1 MLPGQIGGPGNGADG
16 SSVGARLTGDGA
28 AAAAAAGGVAA
39 PAERPVT
46 PLASGS
52 STPLP
57 PPPLASLAMP
67 PPPILRVSLAGG
79 MAGSPSGGG
88 SPAASTAQVP
98 GGGGVGT
105 SSPRGFGPS
114 PSGRGFLM
122 PSPSGRVSQ
131 AGAGN
136 SPSGR
141 GLATSPSGGWT
152 SSANTVGMGAGAGGM
167 GGRMSN
173 GGSGLAVGSA
183 EVAAAPVVVAAA
195 EAAES
200 LIGAA
205 VGDILEATPSSMTGV
220 TPLRMGSS
228 GRGWSAGGDSISGAG
243 VRTSER
249 LSGGRDGS
257 SSGVPSPAPS
267 TGGGPGVGGG
277 AISGRHWIAG
287 AAARLSTG
295 SGGGG
300 SGGGW
305 LGTAV
310 ASAAGGELPSGSSID
325 ISSMARLGSDVGP
338 GDGRGTAPPTPSA
351 LAAGPP
357 SNAALALTPLP
368 FPSTSPVVTAA
379 MAAAGVSRSGDSAVT
394 LARQLGVGGHEED
407 DTPPP
412 SPPLASVTLAAGVTA
427 AVAPS
432 ADSTTALLGM
442 EASTIARHLGMA
454 GSGPTS
460 IADGGVGGDGDSDG
474 EVVTLRRSGAGTGAN
489 GAAAASAAAAA
500 AAAAAAGQRPMS
512 SPTALFGDASP
523 ASLPMPSAARA
534 ASAAGGP
541 RPAPPTPTTAA
552 PSAAGGAGNTVSFGP
567 GISEGGRD
575 SADGAGASNKRP
587 PPGTPR
593 RPRPDEI
600 GRTEYLTACPPQGL
614 EYQTI
619 LRIHQRAILCG
630 AVRKCARLGDASAG
644 GRSFR
649 GHRSFKATGHRSF
662 KAAGRQSMGGGAAT
676 TPGGAAGGGG
686 GRAPAW
692 LLLSGGEDGY
702 VLWDLGRGRP
712 LLMSLEE
719 SGPGDA
725 APAAAS
731 PPPFGPAPPPPAA
744 AAASLDN
751 DLERRSSVGVAVPS
765 AAPTRPPPTNMAA
778 FKQYLSLRRPGAP
791 ATAAAAAADT
801 DSDTDGEDG
810 DDPLRRARKAAR
822 LAAAG
827 ADADAATAAAALQN
841 GKTPLQAANLP
852 KARTMQ
858 RPGGAK
864 ASRPAGFGANG
875 PPSAG
880 LPGLLHSSGE
890 ESGAEGGED
899 GAAAAWQGA
908 SYRNMITAVCFVSDY
923 SWATCHPGGAIRV
936 WRANMEYTA
945 AFLERT
951 LTGHTGY
958 INNISSYCGGRLA
971 VTTGLDTTARSWDL
985 TEGRQIAC
993 FTEHENEVTAV
1004 AVMDSGKM
1012 ALTTAEVVPEVASA
1026 MLWDPKTGKLFHT
1039 LVGHH
1044 GWLHGVALS
1053 ERRKIAVAVGEHAT
1067 LFIWNIETGNLLLS
1081 KRVASDGVQRWASIN
1096 SDGNFLCFGSAEGV
1110 VRVVET
1116 YYGCELAR
1124 FDSTWVDNEFH
1135 SISACFFC
1143 DDELHDDPEH
1153 WNNKFLSLKGDGQDV
1168 KRLFGSRDAEPAA
1181 LARTISTKTGGTV
1194 VSAGGA
1200 GGGGAGGGGGPP
1212 GIATSAMSTLIPP
1225 RGGDPG
1231 NRSMI
1236 RSKMVHS
1243 VRAAAAIAAIGRAAA
1258 AGAMSD
1264 DGHSDFDEDELIDE
1278 DDPDPLPDNEPTAAD
1293 GTGGGRAR
1301 QSGGGAAA
1309 NAGATAA
1316 STAMFAFGN
1325 LRNRIGGGTGD
1336 GSGNHTNQGG
1346 EPGSPGGGN
1355 YKPMGLKAA
1364 VRAMAASHGA
1374 GSRRVVPLPRQL
1386 ERVNTANK
1394 VKRLPA
1400 TQPKAKEPAAGGK
1413 AARFALP
1420 ADPDAPSTQSTAD
1433 GANTN
1438 GPGNDADTPAAAP
1451 GRTRFAPTVIL
1462 PGANSDSEKD
1472 AAAKRVSSGGLGAMV
1487 PLPPGGPSTGL
1498 FGQPATLPSVAAH
1511 LPSPPVRPFA
1521 KAKSMARGAGP
1532 VGLPGAVANAAASK
1546 DAAGAVKEAA
1556 GGGAGGVGVLVGSHH
1571 PVVRLRT
1578 GAGLSGDSISRKRL
1592 HLGGG
1597 NSSRPNSAG
1606 SAAGSVAGARHS
1618 TLGAGG
1624 SVLGGLGGVTR
1635 SGPSGANLQEL
1646 LAERD
1651 ATELEMSPFGRR
1663 IVSLSGDGTVRV
1675 WSLLGV
1681 SVRRELP
1688 RHPEMVNEVAISR
1701 DRSLVVT
1708 VTENEGCLR
1717 AFSLSTGHLVAT
1729 VPAHVGFDCD
1739 GVALSDDARLVSY
1752 DPYSRE
1758 YELEGTAVTCSDD
1771 TTIKIWDLG
1780 RKGGPACVRILYG
1793 HAGGVTGVCW
1803 IPGSSRVLSV
1813 GEDRSVLEWEA
1824 GPAGGSAP
1832 VARMDHVHE
1841 DAIIAVVTSHDG
1853 RRALT
1858 CSMDRTARLW
1868 ELLSTR
1874 GSTSRV
1880 PVPALAHVAPA
1891 STAAAIAAAAA
1902 AIGGPA
1908 AGGAA
1913 ALEPQA
1919 ASRPELHRF
1928 THDNSVI
1935 HGAFS
1940 PDGRH
1945 IVTCSADCTVRV
1957 WDADNG
1963 KQLMCFEGH
1972 SRTVTRCLYL
1982 NSYVVATA
1990 SRDGTIRCWDVQ
2002 RKRRLPSVAPPFA
2015 LEADSFEAMVL
2026 LPSQRCGY
2034 GFPEVLA
2041 SLTSGRVV
2049 VYDPT
2054 YRQPLPEQ
2062 LLLQLN
2068 PDLELLGPPDVEDL
2082 VVDFPGLLVMP
2093 IRDGNTMLHMAAMS
2107 GDFVLL
2113 RALLAGIA
2121 GGAAAGGSGGGP
2133 GRSQS
2138 NDAAAAGSYG
2148 YYGYGVAP
2156 PLPLNFVGQTPLDLA
2171 VAAGHRRCAELLL
2184 GTELCRPPEQRLAVL
2199 RAWNMLAEEMPTL
2212 LVSFLKALSLDPVTG
2227 LEEDVLFAPMRA
2239 ADEVMTQGA
2248 EDLAAADL
2256 WLDHVNQLRED
2267 LERLPWYAH
2276 VWPLRHWMRDYREK
2290 PTRPSIA
2297 GLPYVALSARNMEH
2311 SPLGVLVQHGL
2322 SQALASDVM
2331 YAVLFYKWESFA
2343 RAIFMK
2349 ESLVFI
2355 AFLALYLVASTMSVL
2370 QSPHVRFDELYDMSS
2385 WQSIIRVVLEG
2396 VVALMALH
2404 DIYGEITEVVN
2415 AGWYMYLAGS
2425 QGSWNGIEMS
2435 SCLGILLAFGLQLG
2449 SFEGGSRFMMS
2460 LTTILL
2466 GLRLLKVASGPE
2478 HTGVFVQALLR
2489 IVANLRF
2496 FILILVVLVLT
2507 FSFAFWQIM
2516 SIDLAPSEDHRDGK
2530 DFDTLGNA
2538 IVQAYA
2544 LGVIGQMNGS
2554 IGEDFAWRPWVQV
2567 LALTYTFLVTV
2578 ILLNLLVAVMSDTY
2592 SVVKEHARSEWLL
2605 LRAKLILEIESS
2617 LPDGFFKD
2625 TQRSCPRW
2633 LHCLKVDGGRRGD
2646 ESLIESMRGPIA
2658 RNVLNTDLKQTEGR
2672 LVEELH
2678 DVRDTLRLLHA
2689 DVGTLRTA
2697 LAAGG
2702 VSLPRGG
2709 ASANPIYAPLGVGG
2723 TSQRFGG
2730 GAAGGASGLNS
2741 SLGGLFGGGM
2751 GGGNGPGSAAIPTW
2765 STSGGV
2771 GSAAVAFNARLQSPP
2786 MVRLTS
2792 LSSERGLRIGST
2804 TTSRHSLFDR
2814 DSRKHL

>member
-1 MLPGQIGGPGNGADG
+1 MLPGQISGPESGGNG
-16 SSVGARLTGDGA
+16 SSAGTRPTGDGIA
-28 AAAAAAGGVAA
+28 VAVGV
-39 PAERPVT
+39 
-46 PLASGS
+46 GS
-52 STPLP
+52 STERPATPFMSGPSAHLP

-79 MAGSPSGGG
+79 MAGSTSGGG
-88 SPAASTAQVP
+88 SPAAPAALGAGS
-98 GGGGVGT
+98 GGGGN
-105 SSPRGFGPS
+105 SSPSGRGFAPS

-122 PSPSGRVSQ
+122 PGPSGRVSH
-131 AGAGN
+131 AGVGN
-136 SPSGR
+136 SPSGL
-141 GLATSPSGGWT
+141 GLAASPSGGWT
-152 SSANTVGMGAGAGGM
+152 SSANGVGVIGAGGM
-167 GGRMSN
+167 GGRISN
-173 GGSGLAVGSA
+173 GGNGLGIGATEAAV
-183 EVAAAPVVVAAA
+183 APVVMATA
-195 EAAES
+195 EAVEA
-200 LIGAA
+200 LGGAGA
-205 VGDILEATPSSMTGV
+205 GDVSAATPSSMTGV
-220 TPLRMGSS
+220 TPLLSR
-228 GRGWSAGGDSISGAG
+228 GRGWPAGDDRIAGALPQTTEG
-243 VRTSER
+243 
-249 LSGGRDGS
+249 LGIGNDAS
-257 SSGVPSPAPS
+257 SSGIPSPAPS

-277 AISGRHWIAG
+277 AISGRHWISG

-295 SGGGG
+295 SGGGT
-300 SGGGW
+300 SAGW
-305 LGTAV
+305 LGGASV
-310 ASAAGGELPSGSSID
+310 ASATGNELPSGSSID
-325 ISSMARLGSDVGP
+325 ISSMARLDSDVGP
-338 GDGRGTAPPTPSA
+338 PEARGMDPPTPSA
-351 LAAGPP
+351 LAAAAP
-357 SNAALALTPLP
+357 SSAAPALTQLP
-368 FPSTSPVVTAA
+368 FPSAGLIVTAA
-379 MAAAGVSRSGDSAVT
+379 MAAAGVSQSGDSAVT

-407 DTPPP
+407 
-412 SPPLASVTLAAGVTA
+412 GA

-442 EASTIARHLGMA
+442 EASTIARHLG
-454 GSGPTS
+454 
-460 IADGGVGGDGDSDG
+460 I
-474 EVVTLRRSGAGTGAN
+474 
-489 GAAAASAAAAA
+489 
-500 AAAAAAGQRPMS
+500 AAAAGQRPMT
-512 SPTALFGDASP
+512 SPTALFGEASP

-534 ASAAGGP
+534 ASAAG
-541 RPAPPTPTTAA
+541 
-552 PSAAGGAGNTVSFGP
+552 
-567 GISEGGRD
+567 
-575 SADGAGASNKRP
+575 
-587 PPGTPR
+587 
-593 RPRPDEI
+593 
-600 GRTEYLTACPPQGL
+600 PPQGL

-630 AVRKCARLGDASAG
+630 AVRN
-644 GRSFR
+644 
-649 GHRSFKATGHRSF
+649 
-662 KAAGRQSMGGGAAT
+662 
-676 TPGGAAGGGG
+676 
-686 GRAPAW
+686 
-692 LLLSGGEDGY
+692 GGEDGY

-719 SGPGDA
+719 SGPW
-725 APAAAS
+725 AAAS
-731 PPPFGPAPPPPAA
+731 AAATPPPFGPAPPPPAA
-744 AAASLDN
+744 AAATLDN
-751 DLERRSSVGVAVPS
+751 DLERRSSVNVAVPS

-778 FKQYLSLRRPGAP
+778 FKQYLSLRRPGVP
-791 ATAAAAAADT
+791 TTAAAAAADT
-801 DSDTDGEDG
+801 DSDTDDENA

-827 ADADAATAAAALQN
+827 AYADAATAAGALPN
-841 GKTPLQAANLP
+841 GKSPPQAANML
-852 KARTMQ
+852 KERTMQ

-864 ASRPAGFGANG
+864 AGRPGFGANG

-880 LPGLLHSSGE
+880 LPGMLHSSGE
-890 ESGAEGGED
+890 ESGGEGGEED

-908 SYRNMITAVCFVSDY
+908 SYRNMITAVAFVSDY

-936 WRANMEYTA
+936 WRANTHSGPTRGNVWDGGKRDYTS

-958 INNISSYCGGRLA
+958 INNIASYCGEAYGDVFEHGETLRLEGGRLA

-1067 LFIWNIETGNLLLS
+1067 LFIWNTETGNLLLS

-1153 WNNKFLSLKGDGQDV
+1153 WNNKFLSLKSDGQDV
-1168 KRLFGSRDAEPAA
+1168 
-1181 LARTISTKTGGTV
+1181 STAHVVGAVAGPVVTMCDVPILSNGQLGTD
-1194 VSAGGA
+1194 S
-1200 GGGGAGGGGGPP
+1200 
-1212 GIATSAMSTLIPP
+1212 S
-1225 RGGDPG
+1225 
-1231 NRSMI
+1231 
-1236 RSKMVHS
+1236 
-1243 VRAAAAIAAIGRAAA
+1243 AAIGRAAA

-1264 DGHSDFDEDELIDE
+1264 DGHSDFDDELLIDE
-1278 DDPDPLPDNEPTAAD
+1278 DDPDLLPDTEPTANGA
-1293 GTGGGRAR
+1293 GGGDRAAALARAR
-1301 QSGGGAAA
+1301 QSGGGAPPNAA
-1309 NAGATAA
+1309 SAA
-1316 STAMFAFGN
+1316 STSMFTFGN
-1325 LRNRIGGGTGD
+1325 LRSRIGGGTGD
-1336 GSGNHTNQGG
+1336 SASNNTSNGA
-1346 EPGSPGGGN
+1346 EPSSPGAGN
-1355 YKPMGLKAA
+1355 YKSMGLKA
-1364 VRAMAASHGA
+1364 S
-1374 GSRRVVPLPRQL
+1374 L

-1420 ADPDAPSTQSTAD
+1420 ADADDEPSQPSVD
-1433 GANTN
+1433 GANSN
-1438 GPGNDADTPAAAP
+1438 GGGSDADTLATAASP
-1451 GRTRFAPTVIL
+1451 LSRTRFAPNAAL
-1462 PGANSDSEKD
+1462 PSANSDSDKD
-1472 AAAKRVSSGGLGAMV
+1472 AGAKRASSVA
-1487 PLPPGGPSTGL
+1487 PSPPGAASNGLLGPPS
-1498 FGQPATLPSVAAH
+1498 TLPSVAAH
-1511 LPSPPVRPFA
+1511 LPSQPMRPFA
-1521 KAKSMARGAGP
+1521 KI
-1532 VGLPGAVANAAASK
+1532 N
-1546 DAAGAVKEAA
+1546 
-1556 GGGAGGVGVLVGSHH
+1556 
-1571 PVVRLRT
+1571 
-1578 GAGLSGDSISRKRL
+1578 
-1592 HLGGG
+1592 
-1597 NSSRPNSAG
+1597 
-1606 SAAGSVAGARHS
+1606 
-1618 TLGAGG
+1618 
-1624 SVLGGLGGVTR
+1624 
-1635 SGPSGANLQEL
+1635 
-1646 LAERD
+1646 D

-1717 AFSLSTGHLVAT
+1717 AFSLSTGHLVTT
-1729 VPAHVGFDCD
+1729 VPAHV
-1739 GVALSDDARLVSY
+1739 SY
-1752 DPYSRE
+1752 DPYTRD

-1771 TTIKIWDLG
+1771 TTIKIWDLSK
-1780 RKGGPACVRILYG
+1780 KGGPACVRILYG

-1803 IPGSSRVLSV
+1803 VPGSSRVLSV

-1858 CSMDRTARLW
+1858 CSMDRTARL
-1868 ELLSTR
+1868 
-1874 GSTSRV
+1874 
-1880 PVPALAHVAPA
+1880 
-1891 STAAAIAAAAA
+1891 
-1902 AIGGPA
+1902 
-1908 AGGAA
+1908 
-1913 ALEPQA
+1913 
-1919 ASRPELHRF
+1919 
-1928 THDNSVI
+1928 VI

-1945 IVTCSADCTVRV
+1945 IVTCGADCTVRV

-2068 PDLELLGPPDVEDL
+2068 PDLELLGPPDDL

-2121 GGAAAGGSGGGP
+2121 GSAAAGGSGGGP
-2133 GRSQS
+2133 SRSQA
-2138 NDAAAAGSYG
+2138 NDAAAANGYG
-2148 YYGYGVAP
+2148 YYGFAP

-2171 VAAGHRRCAELLL
+2171 
-2184 GTELCRPPEQRLAVL
+2184 
-2199 RAWNMLAEEMPTL
+2199 AWNMLAEEMPTL
-2212 LVSFLKALSLDPVTG
+2212 LVTFLKALSLDPVTG

-2343 RAIFMK
+2343 RTIFMK

-2370 QSPHVRFDELYDMSS
+2370 QSPHVRFEELYDMSR
-2385 WQSIIRVVLEG
+2385 WQNIIRVVLEA

-2404 DIYGEITEVVN
+2404 DIYGEVTEVVN
-2415 AGWYMYLAGS
+2415 AGWYMYLTGS

-2435 SCLGILLAFGLQLG
+2435 SCIGILLAFGLQLG

-2516 SIDLAPSEDHRDGK
+2516 SIDLPQNEDHRDGQ
-2530 DFDTLGNA
+2530 DFDTLGNT

-2544 LGVIGQMNGS
+2544 LGVIGQMDGN
-2554 IGEDFAWRPWVQV
+2554 IGQDFAWRPWVQV

-2633 LHCLKVDGGRRGD
+2633 LHCLKVDSSGGRRGD

-2658 RNVLNTDLKQTEGR
+2658 RNVLNTDLKQTESR
-2672 LVEELH
+2672 LVDELH

-2702 VSLPRGG
+2702 VSLPVGG

-2723 TSQRFGG
+2723 TSQRFGSSTVG
-2730 GAAGGASGLNS
+2730 GGGGGGTLA
-2741 SLGGLFGGGM
+2741 GLFGGGPA
-2751 GGGNGPGSAAIPTW
+2751 GGNGPGSAAMPAW
-2765 STSGGV
+2765 SSSGGV
-2771 GSAAVAFNARLQSPP
+2771 GSAAVGFNARLQSPP
-2786 MVRLTS
+2786 VVRLTS

-2804 TTSRHSLFDR
+2804 STSRHSLFDR
-2814 DSRKHL
+2814 DSRKHLY

>member
-1 MLPGQIGGPGNGADG
+1 MLPGQIGGA
-16 SSVGARLTGDGA
+16 GDGA
-28 AAAAAAGGVAA
+28 DSSNARAQPSGDGGVAA
-39 PAERPVT
+39 LVERP
-46 PLASGS
+46 
-52 STPLP
+52 STPLTSGPSAPLP
-57 PPPLASLAMP
+57 PAQLASLAMP
-67 PPPILRVSLAGG
+67 TPAILRVSLAGG
-79 MAGSPSGGG
+79 MAGSPSGGHC
-88 SPAASTAQVP
+88 
-98 GGGGVGT
+98 
-105 SSPRGFGPS
+105 
-114 PSGRGFLM
+114 PSGRGFLL
-122 PSPSGRVSQ
+122 PSPSGRLSQ
-131 AGAGN
+131 AGAGGSPSSRGLAA
-136 SPSGR
+136 SPSG
-141 GLATSPSGGWT
+141 AWT
-152 SSANTVGMGAGAGGM
+152 SGANAINTAVAGGATQ
-167 GGRMSN
+167 RLSN
-173 GGSGLAVGSA
+173 GGSGLTFGAA
-183 EVAAAPVVVAAA
+183 EAAAEAPAVVVAA
-195 EAAES
+195 EAAGTLGS
-200 LIGAA
+200 DASSGDPGAA
-205 VGDILEATPSSMTGV
+205 PSSMTGV
-220 TPLRMGSS
+220 TPLR
-228 GRGWSAGGDSISGAG
+228 GRGWSGGGDSIAGAEM
-243 VRTSER
+243 RTGDG
-249 LSGGRDGS
+249 LLGGDDGNT
-257 SSGVPSPAPS
+257 SGVPSPAPS
-267 TGGGPGVGGG
+267 MGGGPGVGGG
-277 AISGRHWIAG
+277 AISGKHWIAG
-287 AAARLSTG
+287 ASARLSTG
-295 SGGGG
+295 SGG

-305 LGTAV
+305 LG
-310 ASAAGGELPSGSSID
+310 AGMTSIGGGLPSGASID
-325 ISSMARLGSDVGP
+325 ISPMTRLGSDVGA
-338 GDGRGTAPPTPSA
+338 GEARGADPATPPALGAAP
-351 LAAGPP
+351 
-357 SNAALALTPLP
+357 LALTPLP
-368 FPSTSPVVTAA
+368 FPPAGSVATAA
-379 MAAAGVSRSGDSAVT
+379 MAAAGVSRSGNAAVA
-394 LARQLGVGGHEED
+394 LARQLGMVGHEED
-407 DTPPP
+407 DTPPL
-412 SPPLASVTLAAGVTA
+412 SPLASVTLAAGMAA

-432 ADSTTALLGM
+432 ADSATALMGM
-442 EASTIARHLGMA
+442 EASTIARHLRME
-454 GSGPTS
+454 GSAHASMTHS
-460 IADGGVGGDGDSDG
+460 DGGDEGDSEE
-474 EVVTLRRSGAGTGAN
+474 EVMALHDIVAGATGA
-489 GAAAASAAAAA
+489 AAAASA
-500 AAAAAAGQRPMS
+500 GPRPMT
-512 SPTALFGDASP
+512 SPTALFGEASP
-523 ASLPMPSAARA
+523 ALLPMPSAARA
-534 ASAAGGP
+534 SSAAGGP
-541 RPAPPTPTTAA
+541 RPAPPTPVATV
-552 PSAAGGAGNTVSFGP
+552 PAGADGGGGGGVSTVSFGP
-567 GISEGGRD
+567 GVKGARD
-575 SADGAGASNKRP
+575 STDGGGTSNKRP

-630 AVRKCARLGDASAG
+630 AVRKCTRVGDASTG

-676 TPGGAAGGGG
+676 TPGAGGG

-719 SGPGDA
+719 SGPEVAA
-725 APAAAS
+725 APTPTT

-744 AAASLDN
+744 AAASLEN
-751 DLERRSSVGVAVPS
+751 DVERRASVTVSVPS
-765 AAPTRPPPTNMAA
+765 AAPTRPPPANMAA
-778 FKQYLSLRRPGAP
+778 FKQYLSVRRPGVP
-791 ATAAAAAADT
+791 TTTAAAAAGT
-801 DSDTDGEDG
+801 DSDTD
-810 DDPLRRARKAAR
+810 DDDPGNPLRRARKAAR

-827 ADADAATAAAALQN
+827 ADADAAAAAMSALPN
-841 GKTPLQAANLP
+841 GKPPGPPAAAANLP

-864 ASRPAGFGANG
+864 GGRPGVGPNG
-875 PPSAG
+875 PSSAG
-880 LPGLLHSSGE
+880 IPGLLHSSGE
-890 ESGAEGGED
+890 ESGGDED

-908 SYRNMITAVCFVSDY
+908 SYRNMITAVAFVSDY

-936 WRANMEYTA
+936 WRANMDYTA
-945 AFLERT
+945 AYLERT

-958 INNISSYCGGRLA
+958 INNIASYCGGRLA

-985 TEGRQIAC
+985 TEGQQIAC

-1026 MLWDPKTGKLFHT
+1026 MLWDPTTGKLFHT

-1067 LFIWNIETGNLLLS
+1067 LFIWNIETGDLLLS

-1168 KRLFGSRDAEPAA
+1168 TRLFGSREVEHTA
-1181 LARTISTKTGGTV
+1181 LARTISTKI
-1194 VSAGGA
+1194 GGA
-1200 GGGGAGGGGGPP
+1200 VVAGGGAGGGVGGGAPT
-1212 GIATSAMSTLIPP
+1212 GIATSAMSTVAPP
-1225 RGGDPG
+1225 RIGDPG
-1231 NRSMI
+1231 HRSMI

-1264 DGHSDFDEDELIDE
+1264 DGHSEFDEDELLDE
-1278 DDPDPLPDNEPTAAD
+1278 VDPDLRSDNEPSTDGGAADRTAAA
-1293 GTGGGRAR
+1293 GARGR

-1309 NAGATAA
+1309 NAAP
-1316 STAMFAFGN
+1316 AMSAFGN
-1325 LRNRIGGGTGD
+1325 LRSRIGEGIGD
-1336 GSGNHTNQGG
+1336 GSGNHMSNGSAAAG
-1346 EPGSPGGGN
+1346 EPSSPNAAN
-1355 YKPMGLKAA
+1355 YKPLGLKAA

-1394 VKRLPA
+1394 VKRLPPSS
-1400 TQPKAKEPAAGGK
+1400 PKAKEPAAGGK
-1413 AARFALP
+1413 AARFAIPGDDADSLP
-1420 ADPDAPSTQSTAD
+1420 APPTANDGSGNGGSGADALPTAPS
-1433 GANTN
+1433 
-1438 GPGNDADTPAAAP
+1438 PAT
-1451 GRTRFAPTVIL
+1451 RTRFAPTVVL
-1462 PGANSDSEKD
+1462 PDASSDSD
-1472 AAAKRVSSGGLGAMV
+1472 ADGNGPSGGVGAVTLPPSSAAANGL
-1487 PLPPGGPSTGL
+1487 L
-1498 FGQPATLPSVAAH
+1498 GQPASLASVAAH
-1511 LPSPPVRPFA
+1511 LPSPPMRPFA
-1521 KAKSMARGAGP
+1521 KIKSMARGAGP
-1532 VGLPGAVANAAASK
+1532 VGLPGAVANAAAAAAK
-1546 DAAGAVKEAA
+1546 DAAAAAVASAKESAHSRPA
-1556 GGGAGGVGVLVGSHH
+1556 GGVLVGGHH
-1571 PVVRLRT
+1571 PVVRVKT
-1578 GAGLSGDSISRKRL
+1578 GALRADSISRKRL
-1592 HLGGG
+1592 HVGGG
-1597 NSSRPNSAG
+1597 SISRPNSAG
-1606 SAAGSVAGARHS
+1606 SVSGSVVGTRHS
-1618 TLGAGG
+1618 ALGGAGG
-1624 SVLGGLGGVTR
+1624 SVLSGLSGGVMR
-1635 SGPSGANLQEL
+1635 SGASGANLQEL

-1663 IVSLSGDGTVRV
+1663 IVSLSSDGTVRV

-1752 DPYSRE
+1752 DAYTRE

-1771 TTIKIWDLG
+1771 TTIKIWDLA
-1780 RKGGPACVRILYG
+1780 RKGGPACVRILHG

-1803 IPGSSRVLSV
+1803 IPESSRVLSV

-1868 ELLSTR
+1868 ELLPTR

-1891 STAAAIAAAAA
+1891 TTAAAIAAAAA

-1908 AGGAA
+1908 AGGPAA
-1913 ALEPQA
+1913 FEPQA

-2093 IRDGNTMLHMAAMS
+2093 IRDGNTLLHMASMS

-2133 GRSQS
+2133 SRNQS
-2138 NDAAAAGSYG
+2138 NDAAAG
-2148 YYGYGVAP
+2148 YYGYGFAP

-2212 LVSFLKALSLDPVTG
+2212 LVTFLKALSLDPVTG

-2239 ADEVMTQGA
+2239 VDEVMTQGA

-2267 LERLPWYAH
+2267 LERLPWYAN

-2311 SPLGVLVQHGL
+2311 SPLGVLVQYGL

-2355 AFLALYLVASTMSVL
+2355 AFLAVYLVASTMSVL
-2370 QSPHVRFDELYDMSS
+2370 QSPHVRYEELYDMGS
-2385 WQSIIRVVLEG
+2385 WQCIIRMVLEA

-2415 AGWYMYLAGS
+2415 AGWYIYLAGS

-2435 SCLGILLAFGLQLG
+2435 SCIGILLAFGLQLG

-2516 SIDLAPSEDHRDGK
+2516 SIDLAPNEDHRDGK
-2530 DFDTLGNA
+2530 DFDTLGNT

-2544 LGVIGQMNGS
+2544 LGVIGQMNGN
-2554 IGEDFAWRPWVQV
+2554 IGENFSWRPWVQV

-2617 LPDGFFKD
+2617 LPDAFFKD
-2625 TQRSCPRW
+2625 TSRSCPRW
-2633 LHCLKVDGGRRGD
+2633 LHCLKVDSTGGRRGD

-2658 RNVLNTDLKQTEGR
+2658 RNVLNTDLKQTESR

-2709 ASANPIYAPLGVGG
+2709 ASANPLYAPLGVGG
-2723 TSQRFGG
+2723 TSQRFGSALG
-2730 GAAGGASGLNS
+2730 GTGAAGGGGGGVSSNSLAS
-2741 SLGGLFGGGM
+2741 LFGRGD
-2751 GGGNGPGSAAIPTW
+2751 GPGSAAVPTW
-2765 STSGGV
+2765 SMSGGV
-2771 GSAAVAFNARLQSPP
+2771 GSAAVGFNARLQSPP

-2792 LSSERGLRIGST
+2792 LNSGS
-2804 TTSRHSLFDR
+2804 TSRHSLLDR